1 MRKATLLG
9 LISTG
14 AFGLMIC
21 AASAAQAQQPR
32 GSFEQS
38 CRNIGVS
45 GGLLSAECTDMRGRQ
60 QTSTIPYR
68 QCVGDIGNNNGILV
82 CNGATATLGQP
93 GYGQPGYGQPGYGQP
108 GYGQPGPQGWQ
119 DRLAP
124 QNPGGC
130 YPGEHPYD
138 CQQRLGV
145 QRRTHHN
152 YVWRNGQYED
162 ENAAGATVAAG
173 IIGFI
178 LDAAIVGSSS
188 DRDYYNAHRYDRGW
202 RNRCRS
208 AYSSFDYNTGTYRG
222 QDGYRH
228 YCTR

>member
-1 MRKATLLG
+1 MRQATFLG

-14 AFGLMIC
+14 AFGLTIC
-21 AASAAQAQQPR
+21 AASSAQAQQPR

-38 CRNIGVS
+38 CRNIGIS

-60 QTSTIPYR
+60 QTSSIPYR
-68 QCVGDIGNNNGILV
+68 HCMGDIGNSNGVLV
-82 CNGATATLGQP
+82 CNGATATLDQP
-93 GYGQPGYGQPGYGQP
+93 GYGQPGFGQPGYGQN
-108 GYGQPGPQGWQ
+108 GQ
-119 DRLAP
+119 
-124 QNPGGC
+124 PGGC
-130 YPGEHPYD
+130 YPGENPYD
-138 CQQRLGV
+138 CQQRFGA
-145 QRRTHHN
+145 QRRSHRN
-152 YVWRNGQYED
+152 YVWRNGQYE
-162 ENAAGATVAAG
+162 EQNAAGATVAAG

-188 DRDYYNAHRYDRGW
+188 DRDYYYAHRDDHGW

-208 AYSSFDYNTGTYRG
+208 AYSSFDYHTGTYRG